1 MVHERDE
8 LTQLIEQALGLA
20 DERNLDLVGIKL
32 DEALNEL
39 IAHQAGSGNISRID
53 HLSKNVPTFVE
64 VRTRSGDNVVSLRS
78 PASLERLLSDHAE
91 LELHRKSLIQVA
103 RGPQNVIA
111 ATQQLAIFGKIIDAH
126 RALERCCIYG
136 PLIANGVDA
145 SFALEERLGTLLG
158 EMETDWDS
166 YLHAWDCERLE
177 KHWAEFTIATHT
189 ILARA
194 GERMRLEEKVIYPLC
209 FMSGLIQMRD
219 AAS

>member
-91 LELHRKSLIQVA
+91 LELHRKSLIQLA

-111 ATQQLAIFGKIIDAH
+111 ATQQLAIFGQIIDAH

-136 PLIANGVDA
+136 PLIAAGVDA